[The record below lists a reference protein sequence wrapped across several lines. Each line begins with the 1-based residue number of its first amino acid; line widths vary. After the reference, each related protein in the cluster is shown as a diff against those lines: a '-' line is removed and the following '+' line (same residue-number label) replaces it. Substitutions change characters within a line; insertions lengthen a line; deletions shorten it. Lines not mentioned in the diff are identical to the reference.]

1 MSAVDTSRRKLDVG
15 RVFGDTFGVIKRQAG
30 PLLGVTLVLSYLPSL
45 LNSFIT
51 TSIMKVAQPSPA
63 TPFAAFSA
71 FSQPLYWVAVIL
83 VSGLSLFALACQL
96 GIAIGDLEGR
106 RPSLPEVF
114 RAALGKILPLLG
126 ASFLLALGIMFGFL
140 LLFVPGVILGLMWII
155 AIPVVAA
162 ETSNPIKALG
172 RSRALTRGNRWRIL
186 GLALLLWLV
195 IIVVEL
201 IFVGSTRSFG
211 AVAQVAAPGFLTI
224 AAISLFSVALSLVIS
239 VGSAALYTQLRELKG
254 GGGESV
260 AQVFA

>member
-172 RSRALTRGNRWRIL
+172 RSNRWRIL